1 MNVEKSD
8 LLTLRELARR
18 YAEVATL
25 EVQTERISRYEATNS
40 LETVRPVLLIDEVP
54 WGEID
59 DISLVNT
66 CSPDLAWIET
76 GLRRTLYQWKHFQV
90 DLVVS
95 PVFRVGKRIKYTKG
109 IGLDVKERQI
119 KGESGTYVSSHSY
132 EDQLATEEDLEK
144 LHEPEFEYDRESSEE
159 ALAVAEEVFDGLM
172 DVELT
177 GVEYLSGEIWDD
189 IARYRGPENLL
200 LDLAIRPEFM
210 HRIAE
215 SFMKII
221 ESKFKR
227 FEKLG
232 LLGHSPLRLHC
243 TAGATRE
250 LPADD
255 FDGSHVRRKDVWG
268 RCSAQ
273 IFGSVSPEMHDEFD
287 LAYNQRLFSDCGLLY
302 YGCCE
307 PLDRKI
313 DILRKRFANLRKISI
328 TPWANIQRAADNIA
342 GDFVLAAKP
351 NPAFVATCH
360 FNPAPVERE
369 IAAYCEACIKNN
381 TPLEFVLKDVSTIAN
396 KAENLTRWAETASAV
411 IDRYY

>member
-1 MNVEKSD
+1 MNIEQSD
-8 LLTLRELARR
+8 FTTLRELARR
-18 YAEVATL
+18 YAEIAHL
-25 EVQTERISRYEATNS
+25 EVQKERISRYEATNS
-40 LETVRPVLLIDEVP
+40 LEEVRPVLLIDEVS

-59 DISLVNT
+59 DESLVNT
-66 CSPDLAWIET
+66 CSPHLSWIET
-76 GLRRTLYQWKHFQV
+76 GLRRTLYQWEHFQV
-90 DLVVS
+90 DLVVPS
-95 PVFRVGKRIKYTKG
+95 VFRVGKRIKYIKG
-109 IGLDVKERQI
+109 IGLDVKESQI
-119 KGESGTYVSSHSY
+119 KGEGGTYVSSHAY

-144 LHEPEFEYDRESSEE
+144 LHEPELAYDRESSEK
-159 ALAVAEEVFDGLM
+159 ALATAEAVFDGIM
-172 DVELT
+172 SVELT

-200 LDLAIRPEFM
+200 LDLALRPEFM

-215 SFMKII
+215 RFMKII
-221 ESKFKR
+221 ESSFQQL
-227 FEKLG
+227 EHMG

-250 LPADD
+250 RPADD
-255 FDGSHVRRKDVWG
+255 FDGSNVRRKDVWG

-287 LAYNQRLFSDCGLLY
+287 LAYNQRLFGDCGLLY

-313 DILRKRFANLRKISI
+313 EILRKRFANLRKISI
-328 TPWANIQRAADNIA
+328 TPWANIERAADNI
-342 GDFVLAAKP
+342 GSDFVLAAKP
-351 NPAFVATCH
+351 NPAFVATCP
-360 FNPAPVERE
+360 FNPAPVEHE
-369 IAAYCEACIKNN
+369 IASYCEACIKNN

-396 KAENLTRWAETASAV
+396 KTENLTRWAEAASAV